1 MSPAKSAVNGLRSN
15 MKDQKNVCNCAC
27 NDLLRDLLQAMTAQ
41 SKQLEAQNLVMGKI
55 VDQNSDLMLQL
66 QTEESD
72 LEEVKYKS
80 CDE

>member
-1 MSPAKSAVNGLRSN
+1 

-41 SKQLEAQNLVMGKI
+41 SKQLEAQNQVMAKI
-55 VDQNSDLMLQL
+55 VDQNSDLMLHL
-66 QTEESD
+66 HPEESD
-72 LEEVKYKS
+72 PEEVKYKS

>member
-1 MSPAKSAVNGLRSN
+1 MNGLRNN

-27 NDLLRDLLQAMTAQ
+27 NDLLRDLLQAITAQ
-41 SKQLEAQNLVMGKI
+41 SKQLEAQNQVMSKI

-66 QTEESD
+66 QHDEDDVVEP
-72 LEEVKYKS
+72 KYKS